1 MKINTKTLAILLLS
15 STFAVADNPIVQTY
29 FTPDPAPMV
38 WKDTVFV
45 YTGHDEDVTVSNF
58 FTMNDW
64 RVYST
69 TDMVNWRDR
78 GSPLSHKTFSWSGG
92 KAWAAQCIPRNGKFY
107 WYVTAGIGTGSQPA
121 IGVAVSD
128 NPTGPFKDPLGK
140 PLASKSWDDIDP
152 TVFID
157 TDGQAYLFWGNP
169 KLYWVKLN
177 ENMTSYS
184 GSINVTNMT
193 TAQFGTRPGGTDRP
207 TTYEE
212 GPWFFRRG
220 DLYYM
225 VYAAGPLP
233 EPIGYSTS
241 SSPTGPWTYRGEIM
255 SGANTGSFTNHSGT
269 IEFKGKGYFFYHTG
283 KLPGGGGYKRS
294 TAVEQFSFNADGT
307 IPKIAMTTTG
317 PAPIKNLDPYIRQE
331 GETMAFSSGLKT
343 QGNDQSGV
351 YVSSISNN
359 DYIKIRSVDFNTN
372 GGAKTFTASV
382 GATNAGGSIELHL
395 GSQSGKLIGTLP
407 ITATGGMTSWKSL
420 TTSITGATGVNDLFL
435 VFKGGS
441 GDLFTLDWWKFEPAV
456 VSVNSSPLSRRRIS
470 DLVDVHSA
478 TGAKVRTQVA
488 RDQALDGLKTGIYLM
503 DNKKFVIT
511 SR

>member
-1 MKINTKTLAILLLS
+1 MKKSSLTLVAMLLGP
-15 STFAVADNPIVQTY
+15 TVGHTDNPIVQTY
-29 FTPDPAPMV
+29 YTPDPAPMV
-38 WKDTVFV
+38 WNDTMYV

-78 GSPLSHKTFSWSGG
+78 GSPLSYKNFTWSGG

-128 NPTGPFKDPLGK
+128 KPTGPFKDPLGK
-140 PLASKSWDDIDP
+140 ALVSKSWDDIDP

-177 ENMTSYS
+177 ADMVSYS
-184 GSINVTNMT
+184 GSVNVTNMT
-193 TAQFGTRPGGTDRP
+193 TAQFGTRTGDANRA

-212 GPWFFRRG
+212 GPWFFKRG
-220 DLYYM
+220 SLYYM
-225 VYAAGPLP
+225 GYAAGPLP
-233 EPIGYSTS
+233 EPISYSTS

-255 SGANTGSFTNHSGT
+255 SGANTGSFTNHSG
-269 IEFKGKGYFFYHTG
+269 IVEYKGKGYFFYHTG

-294 TAVEQFSFNADGT
+294 AAVEEFSFNADGT
-307 IPKIAMTTTG
+307 IPKLSMTTTG
-317 PAPIKNLDPYIRQE
+317 PKPVDSLDPYIRQE

-343 QGNDQSGV
+343 RGNDQSGV
-351 YVSSISNN
+351 YVNSIHNN
-359 DYIKIRSVDFNTN
+359 DYIKLRSVDFTST
-372 GGAKTFTASV
+372 GAKSFSASV
-382 GATNAGGSIELHL
+382 GANGSGGSIELRL
-395 GSQSGKLIGTLP
+395 DSQTGKLIGTLAV
-407 ITATGGMTSWKSL
+407 TGTGGMTTWKSL
-420 TTSITGATGVNDLFL
+420 TTSVSGATGVHDLFL

-441 GDLFTLDWWKFEPAV
+441 GELFNLDWWKFEPT
-456 VSVNSSPLSRRRIS
+456 VSSSVLPKAI
-470 DLVDVHSA
+470 
-478 TGAKVRTQVA
+478 GAKASRIYDVFTTQGVKVRGA
-488 RDQALDGLKTGIYLM
+488 SSREEALRGLPKGVYLVGNQKVVVPN
-503 DNKKFVIT
+503 D
-511 SR
+511 

>member
-1 MKINTKTLAILLLS
+1 MKTNNFSLATLLLA
-15 STFAVADNPIVQTY
+15 STVSLADNPIVQTY

-38 WKDTVFV
+38 WNDTMFV

-128 NPTGPFKDPLGK
+128 KPTGPFKDPIGK
-140 PLASKSWDDIDP
+140 ALVSKSWDDIDP

-177 ENMTSYS
+177 ADMISYS
-184 GSINVTNMT
+184 GSVNATNMT
-193 TAQFGTRPGGTDRP
+193 TAQFGTRTGDANRA

-212 GPWFFRRG
+212 GPWFFKRG
-220 DLYYM
+220 ALYYM

-269 IEFKGKGYFFYHTG
+269 VEYKGKGYFFYHTG

-294 TAVEQFSFNADGT
+294 TAVEEFSFNADGT
-307 IPKIAMTTTG
+307 IPKISMTTSG
-317 PAPIKNLDPYIRQE
+317 PKPVDSLNPFLRQE

-343 QGNDQSGV
+343 TGNDQTGV
-351 YVSSISNN
+351 YVNSISNN
-359 DYIKIRSVDFNTN
+359 DYIKLRSVDFTST
-372 GGAKTFTASV
+372 GAKSFSASV
-382 GATNAGGSIELHL
+382 GANAAGGSIEIRLD
-395 GSQSGKLIGTLP
+395 SQTGKLIGTLP
-407 ITATGGMTSWKSL
+407 VTATGGMTTWKSL
-420 TTSITGATGVNDLFL
+420 TTSVTGATGVHDLFF

-441 GDLFTLDWWKFEPAV
+441 GDLFNLDWWQFEPTIPSAIL
-456 VSVNSSPLSRRRIS
+456 PRTDLAATSRP
-470 DLVDVHSA
+470 VDVF
-478 TGAKVRTQVA
+478 TMQGAKIRSQVP
-488 RDQALDGLKTGIYLM
+488 RDNALKGLRQGVYLVGH
-503 DNKKFVIT
+503 KKVFVAAD
-511 SR
+511 

>member
-1 MKINTKTLAILLLS
+1 MNKNKKLWTALCLAPLLGH
-15 STFAVADNPIVQTY
+15 ADNPIVQTY

-38 WKDTVFV
+38 WKDTV
-45 YTGHDEDVTVSNF
+45 YLYAGHDEDVTVSNF
-58 FTMNDW
+58 FTMNDY

-69 TDMVNWRDR
+69 TDMVNWRDH
-78 GSPLSHKTFSWSGG
+78 GSPMGYKSFSWSGG

-107 WYVTAGIGTGSQPA
+107 YYATIGKGTGQQPA
-121 IGVAVSD
+121 IAVGVSD
-128 NPTGPFKDPLGK
+128 RPTGPFKDPLNK
-140 PLASKSWDDIDP
+140 PLASQSWDDIDP
-152 TVFID
+152 TAFID

-177 ENMTSYS
+177 ENMTSYT

-193 TAQFGTRPGGTDRP
+193 TDQFGTRPNGTDRK

-212 GPWFFRRG
+212 GPWIFKRK

-241 SSPTGPWTYRGEIM
+241 SKPTGPWTYRGEIM
-255 SGANTGSFTNHSGT
+255 SGANTGSFTNHSGI
-269 IEFKGKGYFFYHTG
+269 IEYKGKGYFFYHTG

-294 TAVEQFSFNADGT
+294 TAVEEFSFNADGT
-307 IPKIAMTTTG
+307 IPKISMTTTG
-317 PAPIKNLDPYIRQE
+317 PKPVGNLDPYQRVE

-359 DYIKIRSVDFNTN
+359 DYIKLRSVDFRD
-372 GGAKTFTASV
+372 GAKSFTASV
-382 GATNAGGSIELHL
+382 GAGGSGGRIELRL
-395 GSQSGKLIGTLP
+395 GSQSGTLIGTL
-407 ITATGGMTSWKSL
+407 TVANTGGATNWKQV
-420 TTSITGATGVNDLFL
+420 TTTINGGTGVSDLFL

-441 GDLFTLDWWKFEPAV
+441 GDLFNLDWWQFLSKSTAV
-456 VSVNSSPLSRRRIS
+456 DPSARPLQAAAP
-470 DLVDVHSA
+470 LVDVFTAS
-478 TGAKVRTQVA
+478 GAKVRSQVTRA
-488 RDQALDGLKTGIYLM
+488 EALVGLQRGVYFVDGQRVPFLGK
-503 DNKKFVIT
+503 
-511 SR
+511 